1 MADTAKLTGL
11 FLDYL
16 RVERQYSDDTQK
28 AYRSDIN
35 EFERF
40 LIETGDQKTVD
51 ITAVDQYDV
60 RVYLSALYE
69 KGDVSRTI
77 ARKVSSLR
85 AFYQFLERN
94 EFVASNPFAGVQ
106 LKKAGRHL
114 PRYFYEKE
122 LNKLFEVVMGDTS
135 LLGIRNR
142 LLLEI
147 LYGTGARVSEVA
159 GLTLGMIDQQA
170 RIITITGKGNKTRI
184 VPYGQYAADALAIY
198 LADARPALLAK
209 SDTLHD
215 QLFVNQRGQALT
227 TSGIEYILKQLA
239 KKAGLT
245 QVVSAHMFR
254 HTFATDLLNNG
265 ADLRTVQQ
273 LLGHSSLSTTQIYTH
288 VTTDALQKS
297 YRDFFPRA
305 TE

>member
-106 LKKAGRHL
+106 TEEGRAPLCHVIFTKK
-114 PRYFYEKE
+114 
-122 LNKLFEVVMGDTS
+122 S
-135 LLGIRNR
+135 
-142 LLLEI
+142 
-147 LYGTGARVSEVA
+147 
-159 GLTLGMIDQQA
+159 
-170 RIITITGKGNKTRI
+170 
-184 VPYGQYAADALAIY
+184 
-198 LADARPALLAK
+198 
-209 SDTLHD
+209 
-215 QLFVNQRGQALT
+215 
-227 TSGIEYILKQLA
+227 
-239 KKAGLT
+239 
-245 QVVSAHMFR
+245 
-254 HTFATDLLNNG
+254 
-265 ADLRTVQQ
+265 
-273 LLGHSSLSTTQIYTH
+273 
-288 VTTDALQKS
+288 
-297 YRDFFPRA
+297 
-305 TE
+305 